1 MPTVRVLPDPSP
13 WARVHEDGEPSA
25 TLWIPG
31 LSARKGLPLSL
42 EAGVNVGYLAFSR
55 QTVVGGYGRWAPLE
69 GYRNLPDVV
78 MQLGYSSY
86 LGNDELS
93 LNVRDASL
101 SIGYSIPIGQMDR
114 IHSGTVSPY
123 GGIGFLRI
131 NATPQMSEDDQESL
145 GIRAVSGSQKSP
157 SYIEGFAP
165 LTFHGGLRILSGDF
179 QVLLNLTV
187 APSSM
192 VTLNSGLGFVF

>member
-1 MPTVRVLPDPSP
+1 MDSRSLSTQRTAVISGGGRQ
-13 WARVHEDGEPSA
+13 RR
-25 TLWIPG
+25 IPG
-31 LSARKGLPLSL
+31 VLSANSGWRIWPLGS
-42 EAGVNVGYLAFSR
+42 SR
-55 QTVVGGYGRWAPLE
+55 RLSQ
-69 GYRNLPDVV
+69 LPDVV

-86 LGNDELS
+86 LGNEELA

-101 SIGYSIPIGQMDR
+101 SVGYSIPIGQMDR

-131 NATPQMSEDDQESL
+131 NATPQMSEDEQESL
-145 GIRAVSGSQKSP
+145 GIRAVSGSAKSP